1 MHVVS
6 EHYLPLMLRQC
17 CLSSMLIMS
26 PSYSRSCGNGR
37 VKLHLQGSTEVRSRD
52 MVMEQRAL
60 FANQGLSSQG
70 ILALHTQ
77 QCTFETSHAFP
88 LS

>member
-1 MHVVS
+1 M
-6 EHYLPLMLRQC
+6 
-17 CLSSMLIMS
+17 
-26 PSYSRSCGNGR
+26 
-37 VKLHLQGSTEVRSRD
+37 VKQQH
-52 MVMEQRAL
+52 AL